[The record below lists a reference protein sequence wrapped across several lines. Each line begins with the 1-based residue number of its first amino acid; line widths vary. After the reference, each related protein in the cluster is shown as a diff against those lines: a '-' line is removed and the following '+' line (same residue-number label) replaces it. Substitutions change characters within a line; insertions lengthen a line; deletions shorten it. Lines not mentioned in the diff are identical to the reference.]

1 MSEEAKVDVVEAESM
16 DKDTATF
23 SFEDTFAEIEKME
36 EQELQSKI
44 EKIEELVKSG
54 MPVTNAFQQHIKPN
68 DIFKLIYACM
78 MINSKPYRLIPVSDF
93 GN

>member
-1 MSEEAKVDVVEAESM
+1 MSEETKEDVVEAEPM

-36 EQELQSKI
+36 EQEPWQELKSKI

-54 MPVTNAFQQHIKPN
+54 MPVTNAIQQHIKPN
-68 DIFKLIYACM
+68 DIYKLIYACM
-78 MINSKPYRLIPVSDF
+78 LN
-93 GN
+93 